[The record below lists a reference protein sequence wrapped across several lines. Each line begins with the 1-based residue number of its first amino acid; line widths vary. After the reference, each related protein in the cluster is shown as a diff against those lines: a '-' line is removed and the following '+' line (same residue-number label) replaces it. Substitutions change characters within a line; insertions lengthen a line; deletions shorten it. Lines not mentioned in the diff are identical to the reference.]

1 MLNVDVVSSVAMV
14 GLGGIG
20 KTTLS
25 QMVCNDPMVKA
36 FFQKQIWIH
45 VSHSFDV
52 QAIFIWRSFITSS
65 TRYLLVLDD
74 VWNLTCQN
82 WNQLT
87 TFFMS
92 GAAARGIFS

>member
-52 QAIFIWRSFITSS
+52 QAIFIWRSFTTSS
-65 TRYLLVLDD
+65 YKVFVGVGRCLELDLSKLESAHNFFYVWGRRSRY
-74 VWNLTCQN
+74 
-82 WNQLT
+82 
-87 TFFMS
+87 F
-92 GAAARGIFS
+92 